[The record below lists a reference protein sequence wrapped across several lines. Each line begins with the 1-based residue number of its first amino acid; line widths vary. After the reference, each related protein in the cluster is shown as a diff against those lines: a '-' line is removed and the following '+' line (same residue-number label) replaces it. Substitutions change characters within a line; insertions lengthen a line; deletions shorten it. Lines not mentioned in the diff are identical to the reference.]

1 MTLYL
6 QNLLKE
12 TKTVII
18 PGFGALTVTNEATG
32 EIMFMPY
39 LKFDDGTLTKHIMEH
54 EACDLAEAKNSVSKF
69 VNEVNIVLEK
79 GGSFQMRHFGAF
91 SMKDGEIVFETEQ
104 ATTETKTEV
113 PVAITPVVE
122 LEPEPIQEL
131 PIEEVIEPI
140 VEETPLIEEQIETA
154 YIEESPEKEP
164 EIIEQ
169 PIIVEP
175 STSIPSVETTLR
187 EEAQND
193 ATEET
198 TVEDQ
203 MEPEIVP
210 HAPTPIIENKE
221 KTEETAVEIKP
232 LPEEKT
238 IAEVI
243 PPVVEKKSVSKA
255 KTTPETSSNPKK
267 KKTGVLSYIIY
278 GIIVLILGAG
288 TYIAV
293 NFNTLK
299 KDFPILA
306 DLAGENEEIPAD
318 STDLKEL
325 DVNDPDA
332 NPDGEAI
339 AEPIPDEEV
348 EQPAVEEEP
357 APAAPIPN
365 PKKEEKP
372 KPVVKPTPKPVVK
385 PIVKPVVKPISKP
398 APSTNTKPAPPKI
411 PVSKSFPKPDL
422 NLPFHII
429 AGSFGSEANAKNLGN
444 QLRAKG
450 MNQVSIGEQ
459 NGMFRVSVKG
469 YATKEEASAALSS
482 VQSAAP
488 GSWVYN
494 WK

>member
-39 LKFDDGTLTKHIMEH
+39 LKFDDGTLTKYIMEQ

-104 ATTETKTEV
+104 ASTETKTEA
-113 PVAITPVVE
+113 PIAITPVVE
-122 LEPEPIQEL
+122 LEPDPISEPV
-131 PIEEVIEPI
+131 IEEVIEPI
-140 VEETPLIEEQIETA
+140 VEETPLIEEQIEA
-154 YIEESPEKEP
+154 SNIEETPEKEP

-169 PIIVEP
+169 PIIVET
-175 STSIPSVETTLR
+175 TSINSTIETNLR

-193 ATEET
+193 FTEET
-198 TVEDQ
+198 TIEDQ
-203 MEPEIVP
+203 IEPEIVVP
-210 HAPTPIIENKE
+210 ASTPIIDKTKE
-221 KTEETAVEIKP
+221 TVVEIKAQ
-232 LPEEKT
+232 PEEKT
-238 IAEVI
+238 IVEVI
-243 PPVVEKKSVSKA
+243 PPVVETESVSKA
-255 KTTPETSSNPKK
+255 KTTPESPDKQKK

-318 STDLKEL
+318 SSDLKEL

-332 NPDGEAI
+332 NPNSEAI

-348 EQPAVEEEP
+348 EQPVVEEEP
-357 APAAPIPN
+357 APVAPITT

-372 KPVVKPTPKPVVK
+372 KPIVKPTTKPV
-385 PIVKPVVKPISKP
+385 VKPVVKPVSKP
-398 APSTNTKPAPPKI
+398 APSTSTKPAPPKI

-429 AGSFGSEANAKNLGN
+429 AGSFSSEANAKNLGN

-482 VQSAAP
+482 VQSSAP

>member
-39 LKFDDGTLTKHIMEH
+39 LKFDDGTLTKYIMEQ

-104 ATTETKTEV
+104 ASTETKTEA
-113 PVAITPVVE
+113 PIAITPVVE
-122 LEPEPIQEL
+122 LEPEPIAEPL
-131 PIEEVIEPI
+131 LEEVIEPV
-140 VEETPLIEEQIETA
+140 VEVTPLIEEQIEA
-154 YIEESPEKEP
+154 SNIEETPEKEP

-169 PIIVEP
+169 PIIVET
-175 STSIPSVETTLR
+175 TSINSTIETNLR

-193 ATEET
+193 FTEET
-198 TVEDQ
+198 TIEDQ
-203 MEPEIVP
+203 IEPEIVVP
-210 HAPTPIIENKE
+210 ASTPIIDNTKE
-221 KTEETAVEIKP
+221 TVVEIKAQ
-232 LPEEKT
+232 PEEKT
-238 IAEVI
+238 IVEVI
-243 PPVVEKKSVSKA
+243 PPVVETESVSKA
-255 KTTPETSSNPKK
+255 KTTPESPDKQKK

-318 STDLKEL
+318 SSDLKEL

-332 NPDGEAI
+332 NPNSEAI

-348 EQPAVEEEP
+348 EQPVVEEEP
-357 APAAPIPN
+357 APVAPITT

-372 KPVVKPTPKPVVK
+372 KPIVKPTTKPV
-385 PIVKPVVKPISKP
+385 VKPVVKPVSKP
-398 APSTNTKPAPPKI
+398 APSTSTKPAPPKI

-429 AGSFGSEANAKNLGN
+429 AGSFSSEANAKNLGN

-482 VQSAAP
+482 VQSSAP